1 MNQLLI
7 LPRELIY
14 LKVLS
19 SEFMKHYEVARNKM
33 LDENPKKTYG
43 GFFPS
48 TIRLLSTAV
57 RSQSSVDN
65 SVT

>member
-1 MNQLLI
+1 MTRFRFI
-7 LPRELIY
+7 HYLIY

-19 SEFMKHYEVARNKM
+19 SEFMKPHEVARNRI
-33 LDENPKKTYG
+33 LDENPKNHD
-43 GFFPS
+43 GFFS
-48 TIRLLSTAV
+48 QTIRLLCIAV